1 MQKTYL
7 RATVKILIG
16 MLAVGTIVAGAAE
29 RLVLRSGADITRK
42 SRLEMRVPSF
52 QGQVCQIDSNNCIQ
66 MSRQAPRLCLL
77 SPQSCAVRGMK
88 VVPL

>member
-29 RLVLRSGADITRK
+29 RLALRSGPDITRK
-42 SRLEMRVPSF
+42 SRLEMRVPPI
-52 QGQVCQIDSNNCIQ
+52 QGQVCQIDSKNCTE
-66 MSRQAPRLCLL
+66 MSRHAPGLCLL
-77 SPQSCAVRGMK
+77 SSQACADRGME